1 MKDTEQYPFGETSDN
16 DFPFA
21 ETSGDDVPFVDIS
34 GDDFPF
40 GRYEEETNPF
50 DSGHKEETN
59 PFGFVVDRYQ
69 GATDEKPEVTAK
81 EVFDLRK
88 AGKLDEAYTKAL
100 QLMEQPNLNDWDIKA
115 YGYVLMSLIKRDVE
129 RGHDDQIST
138 YVSALRNLQVEDD
151 EVFENNKNKSLR
163 LCDRGYQQIERL
175 VKAKRYKEAAP
186 LARDAYKADRS
197 NENMERLYC
206 QILFNVVKEEAQKPK
221 PKARPVKGY
230 VDAYFG
236 LPGKSR
242 AFYDKHIWNHISK
255 LEDEQGDLN
264 VGQYYLAT
272 MEEGLPYDAYIG
284 ERKERIPNKPQKGS
298 DRWPS
303 MYGKMAKVV
312 LTYLLTCN
320 DTNLIKEVCESIKGH
335 EYRLDDDEKWVITWN
350 RAKVWMA
357 HKEYAEARKCVLA
370 MIEQKGKEYW
380 TWSALGDTYLVE
392 DESLAASAYCK
403 ALLCKPPVKYGAPLK
418 LKLARLVVKENF
430 VTEASIEVADVIANQ
445 NEVGKKSY
453 EVAVKL
459 SQSPWYVADVA
470 GQGNQAFYRGHKN
483 KILTHLYD
491 SVEWNTGMMLGTFT
505 HNTGMML
512 GTFTHNTRKFYKIAF
527 DLEDGKVP
535 IEVVVTKAE
544 LDGITFEEGKFVRAK
559 LEWYRDARDCEKARV
574 LIIEETDSVENFLAM
589 EPGVV
594 EYINEY
600 KDVAHIRTEHRDTV
614 YLREA
619 SANAV
624 KIHTDVKVSYTR
636 YNGPNYST
644 KTAIHKIEILPEPEL
659 EELKVTVR
667 GCVTIDSRY
676 RYYNDLND
684 YYNNDDEDVADYT
697 EYSAELK
704 YGEYS
709 CLEGEE
715 NPVDDIKISHQ
726 LVDEHSL
733 ATGVIVEGTALK
745 CYGKHKYDT
754 YWKLL
759 DIVDLQYTNETDES
773 P

>member
-1 MKDTEQYPFGETSDN
+1 MKDTEQYPFGETSDDVFPFGETSDN

-21 ETSGDDVPFVDIS
+21 ETSDDE
-34 GDDFPF
+34 FPF
-40 GRYEEETNPF
+40 GRYEGETNPF
-50 DSGHKEETN
+50 DSGDKEETN
-59 PFGFVVDRYQ
+59 PFGFVMEGYQ
-69 GATDEKPEVTAK
+69 EVTDNHPEVTSK

-100 QLMEQPNLNDWDIKA
+100 QLMEQPNLSDWDIKA

-151 EVFENNKNKSLR
+151 EVFENSKNKSLR

-175 VKAKRYKEAAP
+175 VKARRYKEAAP

-206 QILFNVVKEEAQKPK
+206 QILFNVVKEEAQKQK
-221 PKARPVKGY
+221 PKARPVRGY

-236 LPGKSR
+236 LQGKSR
-242 AFYDKHIWNHISK
+242 AFFDQHIWNHISK

-284 ERKERIPNKPQKGS
+284 ERKERIPNKSQKGS

-320 DTNLIKEVCESIKGH
+320 DTNLLKEVCESIKGH

-370 MIEQKGKEYW
+370 MIEQKDKEYW

-403 ALLCKPPVKYGAPLK
+403 ALLCKLPVKYGAPLK
-418 LKLARLVVKENF
+418 LKLARLLVKENF
-430 VTEASIEVADVIANQ
+430 VTEASIEVAEVIANQ
-445 NEVGKKSY
+445 KEIGKKSY
-453 EVAVKL
+453 EEAVKL

-491 SVEWNTGMMLGTFT
+491 SVEW
-505 HNTGMML
+505 NTGMML

-594 EYINEY
+594 EHINEY

-624 KIHTDVKVSYTR
+624 KIYTDVKVSYTR
-636 YNGPNYST
+636 YNGPNYSR

-659 EELKVTVR
+659 EEIKVTVR
-667 GCVTIDSRY
+667 GRVTIDSRY

-715 NPVDDIKISHQ
+715 NPVDDIKISRE
-726 LVDEHSL
+726 LVEEHSL
-733 ATGVIVEGTALK
+733 ATGVIVEGIALK